1 MEIGSFNRDWDR
13 LFNPRAIAIVGA
25 SNSLGKW
32 GFVMPMSVIGGG
44 YRGKLFMVNPN
55 ESEVLGRPSYA
66 TLAEIDDE
74 LDLVIMTIPARKVA
88 PALEQAAAKGVRN
101 VLVVASNFSEVGDD
115 GAALELELARAANSL
130 GVTIIGP
137 NTMGI
142 YSGSSSLFA
151 LGAPNFPLRGGVG
164 FISQSGNLGVQLLSW
179 GKRRGVGFSR
189 FVGSGNEANT
199 EVTDYLE
206 FLASDPETHTIAL
219 YLEGL
224 EDGRRFLEVA
234 GSIARTKPIVVL
246 KGGKGDQGNRAVRSH
261 SGALAGSL
269 DLFQGMFEQAGIIVA
284 DTSEEFIDLVTAFSS
299 LP

>member
-101 VLVVASNFSEVGDD
+101 LLVVASNF
-115 GAALELELARAANSL
+115 LSL
-130 GVTIIGP
+130 I
-137 NTMGI
+137 
-142 YSGSSSLFA
+142 
-151 LGAPNFPLRGGVG
+151 
-164 FISQSGNLGVQLLSW
+164 QL
-179 GKRRGVGFSR
+179 
-189 FVGSGNEANT
+189 
-199 EVTDYLE
+199 
-206 FLASDPETHTIAL
+206 
-219 YLEGL
+219 
-224 EDGRRFLEVA
+224 
-234 GSIARTKPIVVL
+234 
-246 KGGKGDQGNRAVRSH
+246 
-261 SGALAGSL
+261 
-269 DLFQGMFEQAGIIVA
+269 
-284 DTSEEFIDLVTAFSS
+284 
-299 LP
+299 